1 MHHSVHP
8 HLCGAYVVGMDAPP
22 VVGGSSPPTW
32 GIHRV
37 RGQERAER
45 RFIPTYVGH
54 TLSPSRIPRAIPVH
68 PHLRGAYVPAGVLTS
83 GLCGSS
89 PPTWGIRFISQTL
102 TKSARFIPTYVG
114 HTEQAVF
121 PELLQPVHPHLRGAY
136 GATRQPFDCPI
147 GSSPPTWG
155 IRAQSRNPATNP
167 GSSPPTWGI
176 RRRLGFFTRR
186 VRFIPTYVGHT
197 WPGYPPSG
205 ISTVHPHLRGAYFCR
220 AV

>member
-1 MHHSVHP
+1 MGHTLLPDPASMHHSVHP

-114 HTEQAVF
+114 HTVRQHTMPSKMNGSSPPTWGIQTA
-121 PELLQPVHPHLRGAY
+121 PELNGPTPTVHPHLRGAY
-136 GATRQPFDCPI
+136 SRYRSNRQDTI

-155 IRAQSRNPATNP
+155 IRINHVT
-167 GSSPPTWGI
+167 PP
-176 RRRLGFFTRR
+176 R
-186 VRFIPTYVGHT
+186 
-197 WPGYPPSG
+197 
-205 ISTVHPHLRGAYFCR
+205 
-220 AV
+220 